1 MAKRL
6 SPNVTEEGRRGRGK
20 QTTTDLLAALVESL
34 DGEDDAAAGGG
45 SEEGAV
51 DGAEATLAELE
62 RAAEPVGGAA
72 ELVQV
77 EHPQPLRAPLLRQLL
92 YAPGRCGRRRRRLA
106 LILSAGVRRRR
117 RLGGR
122 GDRLLFLG
130 PVLAAL
136 EGEAPHL
143 IRTTNY
149 KIEPLVKAEHGNLC
163 HQERGWRRENRS
175 LYQ

>member
-62 RAAEPVGGAA
+62 RAAESVGGAA
-72 ELVQV
+72 
-77 EHPQPLRAPLLRQLL
+77 
-92 YAPGRCGRRRRRLA
+92 
-106 LILSAGVRRRR
+106 
-117 RLGGR
+117 
-122 GDRLLFLG
+122 
-130 PVLAAL
+130 
-136 EGEAPHL
+136 
-143 IRTTNY
+143 
-149 KIEPLVKAEHGNLC
+149 
-163 HQERGWRRENRS
+163 
-175 LYQ
+175 